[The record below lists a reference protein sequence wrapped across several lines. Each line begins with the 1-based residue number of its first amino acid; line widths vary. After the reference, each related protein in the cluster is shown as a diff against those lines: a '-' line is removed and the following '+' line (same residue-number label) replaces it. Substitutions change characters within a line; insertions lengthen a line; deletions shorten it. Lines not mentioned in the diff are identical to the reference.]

1 MAGEAPARRPEMSAT
16 HAELIPLAWAA
27 VVSAGKAMFTDYGS
41 YEWGEDDDG
50 MQSADAES
58 LLNWV
63 DDCEA
68 RLGADVAN
76 FRAAMLD
83 FIAISTDG
91 EGLDAADLES
101 AVQNVKAHVSRGGE
115 A

>member
-1 MAGEAPARRPEMSAT
+1 MSAT
-16 HAELIPLAWAA
+16 HAELIPIAWAA
-27 VVSAGKAMFTDYGS
+27 VVDAGKAMLTDSGS
-41 YEWGEDDDG
+41 YQWSEDDDG

-58 LLNWV
+58 LLDWV

-76 FRAAMLD
+76 FRAAVLD

-101 AVQNVKAHVSRGGE
+101 AVQNVKAHVSRGGT

>member
-1 MAGEAPARRPEMSAT
+1 MTVT
-16 HAELIPLAWAA
+16 HADLIPLAWAA
-27 VVSAGKAMFTDYGS
+27 VVAAGKAMPTDSGAYQ
-41 YEWGEDDDG
+41 WGEDDDG

-58 LLNWV
+58 LLDWV

-76 FRAAMLD
+76 FRAAVLD
-83 FIAISTDG
+83 YIAISTDG

-101 AVQNVKAHVSRGGE
+101 AVQKVKAFESRGG
-115 A
+115 AA